1 MTIRRRARSGIPANF
16 VSSLGYHG
24 PMPERQSVAAVP
36 AKAPASDL
44 EIVPL
49 KPGRMGDLAE
59 LFSKG
64 QDAKWCWC
72 AVPRVRGTPARRR
85 ADRVAT
91 NRAVLEEAVRA
102 TARVDRAPGLIA
114 YRGGAAVGWVSLG
127 PREDYQRLEHSSGLH
142 RVDERPV
149 WSIVCFVVG
158 KPARGEGVARSL
170 LDAAIAYA
178 REHGATLLEAYPVDT
193 GGKRIHS
200 AYAYRGT
207 LSMFERA
214 GFEVVARRQV
224 NPKAPVWPIVRRRI

>member
-1 MTIRRRARSGIPANF
+1 
-16 VSSLGYHG
+16 
-24 PMPERQSVAAVP
+24 MPEDSPPAAPTVR
-36 AKAPASDL
+36 ASASGL

-49 KPGRMGDLAE
+49 TPGRMRDLAE
-59 LFSKG
+59 LFGEG

-85 ADRVAT
+85 ADRVVP
-91 NRAVLEEAVRA
+91 NRAVLQEAVRS
-102 TARVDRAPGLIA
+102 TSREDRAPGLIA
-114 YRGGAAVGWVSLG
+114 YRGGSALGWVSLG
-127 PREDYQRLEHSSGLH
+127 PREDYDRLEHSRVLR

-158 KPARGEGVARSL
+158 KPARGEGIALAL
-170 LDAAIAYA
+170 LDAAVAYA

-214 GFEVVARRQV
+214 GFEVVARRQM
-224 NPKAPVWPIVRRRI
+224 NPKTPLWPIVRRRLTP